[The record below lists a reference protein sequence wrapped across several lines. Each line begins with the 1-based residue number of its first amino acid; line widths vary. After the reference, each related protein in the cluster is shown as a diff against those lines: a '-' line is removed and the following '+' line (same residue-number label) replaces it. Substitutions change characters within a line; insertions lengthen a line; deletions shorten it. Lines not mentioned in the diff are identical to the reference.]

1 MLSSEET
8 ILLNT
13 LMYMNADS
21 LNDNIWPLCNPQKY
35 EGKTISDW
43 IEKVDYRNII
53 DDEMYDASMTGREW
67 KNVIN
72 AVKQDDTLMNMKI
85 MTTHIDNA
93 EGGGEGFSALFVDE
107 RNSEAIVAFRGT
119 QGPDEWY
126 DNFVGGNVVETPEQR
141 NALEWYKDIYNTYN
155 LESYG
160 TVTVSGHSKGGNKSK
175 FITIMDDTVDRCV
188 SIDGQGFSDKFYL
201 ENSYQIA
208 KNQDKIQNH
217 NIDYDPVNLMLNDI
231 GDKTYYVGQGI
242 DGYME
247 NHAPNSFLKFDDN
260 GSYEMVVN
268 QSGQSREMQEVDIFL
283 NGFLR
288 SLDDSGRTQTL
299 DMIGDFVRELKR
311 DEFVPSVPNVIDLIC
326 NSLLS
331 DEHSA
336 DLAYLLAYTI
346 KYEQAHLEFTGSINS
361 VLNHF
366 GMEDAASAFILICG
380 LLNLDINVLGMHI
393 TFDGLYGVICNG
405 VETIPDFILDTEFAK
420 ICLKLFPLGIKI
432 TPQRFKDLL
441 SMLGM
446 VKQDLKKIKLNENG
460 KDIWVGS
467 LPPVVL
473 TDPFVICS
481 NEPGWS
487 DSAGGSYFF
496 CNLPGMRAE
505 SDNIIGYAK
514 VLQNHIAKLRATS
527 SAISLS
533 DSSNESIKSSL
544 AVICDELSNETE
556 SLKQLGIMLRT
567 ISDMY
572 EKTDLDIVKNVSR
585 SC

>member
-107 RNSEAIVAFRGT
+107 RNSEAVVAFRGT

-260 GSYEMVVN
+260 GSYEMIVN
-268 QSGQSREMQEVDIFL
+268 QSGQSREMQEVDI
-283 NGFLR
+283 
-288 SLDDSGRTQTL
+288 
-299 DMIGDFVRELKR
+299 
-311 DEFVPSVPNVIDLIC
+311 
-326 NSLLS
+326 
-331 DEHSA
+331 
-336 DLAYLLAYTI
+336 
-346 KYEQAHLEFTGSINS
+346 
-361 VLNHF
+361 
-366 GMEDAASAFILICG
+366 
-380 LLNLDINVLGMHI
+380 
-393 TFDGLYGVICNG
+393 
-405 VETIPDFILDTEFAK
+405 
-420 ICLKLFPLGIKI
+420 
-432 TPQRFKDLL
+432 
-441 SMLGM
+441 
-446 VKQDLKKIKLNENG
+446 
-460 KDIWVGS
+460 
-467 LPPVVL
+467 
-473 TDPFVICS
+473 
-481 NEPGWS
+481 WS

-533 DSSNESIKSSL
+533 DRRYSS
-544 AVICDELSNETE
+544 D
-556 SLKQLGIMLRT
+556 
-567 ISDMY
+567 
-572 EKTDLDIVKNVSR
+572 KNFYSR
-585 SC
+585 DDRGG